1 MFIALDELALS
12 TPGLQAGESSWSPE
26 DPVLADCAEWG
37 GSALSVAV
45 FVERARR
52 AADGAETPFV
62 LAVGNAVRRGVPTA
76 ARVTV
81 ASRGALSGLY
91 SEGQV
96 GGDLALRLARF
107 ADAVVLT
114 GKTLHLGA
122 VLEID
127 ADGRIELHSIEAL
140 AGKGARETR
149 ALLKERFGSVAAVY
163 VGPGAE
169 KGIRFATLM
178 SGLEHA
184 SHVGRGGLGVA
195 FARTGLKAVV
205 LSGVPLEAD
214 RAQDDSRGSIVS
226 ALVSSPRLRARAE
239 GGTHELWS
247 AFQVRG
253 ELRGK
258 NYSEELGGESAAQ
271 LWRESRDAA
280 GERHGCPGCPTPCGY
295 VVKTGDGQASSGP
308 RFGAAWALGPNLGFD
323 GLGSAQQLFE
333 LCDEIGIDAKETGS
347 VLALLMRS
355 HELGHSQGGPSW
367 GAAGA
372 ALHAVQA
379 MLRAPDRADSG
390 ALGAPA
396 LARELSLVSEL
407 FSVHGQSAR
416 PDLDLA
422 SLLGQCVSSNGADP
436 MRSFPFATGDVLD
449 RERLQRLLGELQ
461 LPDGTEDGRDPRGV
475 GRLVWWHENFVAA
488 VDAAG
493 FCSFSAGS
501 LISDSVVELDELARW
516 LAPPEH
522 LEPACAEDFLN
533 LGATVVGLRREL
545 GETWGAGENEARPEW
560 ARESLLRVGV
570 LDEYSEARGL
580 DARGV
585 PSELAREALKVGRL
599 YSFGVDALAALD
611 ARAPA
616 PTKSGATPLEPGEQ
630 GTGRVRLQA
639 SGPLG
644 ERLGGRVELELLL
657 PDSTEHV
664 LARLAER
671 YPEARSSLFNEE
683 QLLAA
688 VYRDGRLIAPS
699 ALVRAGDLLE
709 LVVAVSGG

>member
-1 MFIALDELALS
+1 VSVVALDGLELSPPASL
-12 TPGLQAGESSWSPE
+12 GEPSWSPS
-26 DPVLADCAEWG
+26 DPVLASCAEWG
-37 GSALSVAV
+37 GSALAVAL

-52 AADGAETPFV
+52 DPRETETPFV

-114 GKTLHLGA
+114 GKTAHPGA
-122 VLEID
+122 VLELG
-127 ADGRIELHSIEAL
+127 ADGRAQLHSIESL
-140 AGKGARETR
+140 VGRGASETR

-169 KGIRFATLM
+169 SGIRFATLM
-178 SGLEHA
+178 SGLDHA

-195 FARTGLKAVV
+195 FARTGLKAIV
-205 LSGVPLEAD
+205 LSGAPLEAV
-214 RAQDDSRGSIVS
+214 RVTEDSRGSIMS

-258 NYSEELGGESAAQ
+258 NYSEELSGESAAQ
-271 LWRESRDAA
+271 LWRESRDSA
-280 GERHGCPGCPTPCGY
+280 GERNGCPGCPTPCGY
-295 VVKTGDGQASSGP
+295 VVKTADGQDSSGP
-308 RFGAAWALGPNLGFD
+308 RFGAAWALGPNLGFE
-323 GLGSAQQLFE
+323 GLGSAQKLFE

-347 VLALLMRS
+347 VLALLMRAK
-355 HELGHSQGGPSW
+355 ELGERDEGPGW
-367 GAAGA
+367 GAEGA
-372 ALHAVQA
+372 AVHAVND
-379 MLRAPDRADSG
+379 MLASPDRASSG

-396 LARELSLVSEL
+396 LARELALADEL

-436 MRSFPFATGDVLD
+436 MRSFPFATGDGLD
-449 RERLQRLLGELQ
+449 RKRLRRLLGELE

-501 LISDSVVELDELARW
+501 LISDHVVELDELARW
-516 LAPPEH
+516 LAPPA
-522 LEPACAEDFLN
+522 LAEGSSAEGFLN

-545 GETWGAGENEARPEW
+545 AAIWGAGRNEEWPEW
-560 ARESLLRVGV
+560 TREALLRVGV
-570 LDEYSEARGL
+570 LDEYREARGL
-580 DARGV
+580 DEDGALGER
-585 PSELAREALKVGRL
+585 AREALESGRS
-599 YSFGVDALAALD
+599 YSFGVDALAARD
-611 ARAPA
+611 ARE
-616 PTKSGATPLEPGEQ
+616 PTSANEVVTEVELEVQ
-630 GTGRVRLQA
+630 ILGRVSLRA

-644 ERLGGRVELELLL
+644 ERLGGRVELELML
-657 PDSTEHV
+657 PDSAEHV
-664 LARLAER
+664 LSQLAER
-671 YPEARSSLFNEE
+671 SPEVRATLFNGD

-688 VYRDGRLIAPS
+688 VYRDGRLVAPS
-699 ALVRAGDLLE
+699 AFVRSGEVLE